1 MYAIV
6 RRYTGADGLIDTLVR
21 RQDEVRQLIGSVA
34 GFVSYQAIRSGDQL
48 ITVSICHDRQG
59 AEETTRRAAEWVRQ
73 QVPVDQVRVPEV
85 VVGDLFLEFKA
96 SATAPPEAYPASTPR
111 PADRH
116 PPAR

>member
-6 RRYTGADGLIDTLVR
+6 RRYTGAEGLIDTLAR
-21 RQDEVRQLIGSVA
+21 RQDEVRQLIGSVV

-48 ITVSICHDRQG
+48 ITVSVCHDRQG

-85 VVGDLFLEFKA
+85 VVGDLFLEFKGG
-96 SATAPPEAYPASTPR
+96 SAAPPDAYPSGMPR
-111 PADRH
+111 PADLR
-116 PPAR
+116 PPPR

>member
-6 RRYTGADGLIDTLVR
+6 RRYTGAEGLIDTLLR
-21 RQDEVRQLIGSVA
+21 RENEVRQLIGSVV

-48 ITVSICHDRQG
+48 ITVSVCHDRQG
-59 AEETTRRAAEWVRQ
+59 AAEWVRQ
-73 QVPVDQVRVPEV
+73 QVPADQVRVPEV

-96 SATAPPEAYPASTPR
+96 GSVAPPEAYPSSMPR
-111 PADRH
+111 PADLR

>member
-6 RRYTGADGLIDTLVR
+6 RRYTGAEGLIDTLVR
-21 RQDEVRQLIGSVA
+21 RQDEVRQLIGSVV

-48 ITVSICHDRQG
+48 ITVSVCHDRVG

-85 VVGDLFLEFKA
+85 VVGDLFLDFKA
-96 SATAPPEAYPASTPR
+96 SSAAPPDAYPASMPR
-111 PADRH
+111 PADLR